1 MYMWEVK
8 IQESV
13 QAKHVEKTFWKNG
26 STVRVLTKLA
36 YNSRGPRL
44 KGMTNA

>member
-1 MYMWEVK
+1 MWEVK

-13 QAKHVEKTFWKNG
+13 QTKHVGKTFWKNG
-26 STVRVLTKLA
+26 SIIEMLTKLA